1 MNVNLQTTTGQDMDA
16 PQEYKTSGIFM
27 LISGIMTVMVSL
39 GLVFGLIWICVGV
52 FWVLTLAAGIFEIV
66 IGVGV
71 MNGQPKANAKT
82 VSIIGIVAA
91 LLCGNIVGM
100 VMEIMAVVNLG
111 KPEVANWLAMQG
123 E

>member
-1 MNVNLQTTTGQDMDA
+1 MNAGLQTTMGNDMDA

-52 FWVLTLAAGIFEIV
+52 FWILTLAAGIFEII

>member
-1 MNVNLQTTTGQDMDA
+1 MDA

-52 FWVLTLAAGIFEIV
+52 FWILTLAAGIFEII

-71 MNGQPKANAKT
+71 MNGQAKANAKT

-111 KPEVANWLAMQG
+111 KPEVANWLAMQA

>member
-1 MNVNLQTTTGQDMDA
+1 MDA
-16 PQEYKTSGIFM
+16 PQEYKTAGIFM
-27 LISGIMTVMVSL
+27 LISGIMTVMVSR

-52 FWVLTLAAGIFEIV
+52 FWILTLAAGIFEI
-66 IGVGV
+66 ILGVGV

-91 LLCGNIVGM
+91 LLCGNVVGM

>member
-1 MNVNLQTTTGQDMDA
+1 MVNSTKRRDFKMDA
-16 PQEYKTSGIFM
+16 PQEYKTAGIFM

-52 FWVLTLAAGIFEIV
+52 FWILTLAAGIFEI
-66 IGVGV
+66 ILGVGV

-100 VMEIMAVVNLG
+100 IMEIMAVVNLG